1 MQLQAPLVMLY
12 IYMVVKEPG
21 NVRYESMGVLDTP
34 DDILPVKL
42 LRLFIVNI
50 WTKVMGFVG
59 GGDCCCAC
67 LLVLMVFL
75 IFSWFLLVEVM

>member
-50 WTKVMGFVG
+50 
-59 GGDCCCAC
+59 
-67 LLVLMVFL
+67 
-75 IFSWFLLVEVM
+75 